1 MTASSRISNRHSALA
16 KAVALQGESPRLFNE
31 LVDKL
36 NAPLKPETDLDH
48 ILIGK
53 MAAAHWRQNRIGA
66 RERKGEKFDD
76 VEMSLARQFP
86 AASIATC
93 ASAL

>member
-1 MTASSRISNRHSALA
+1 MPSPKPSRSRENLPASSTNSSINSTL
-16 KAVALQGESPRLFNE
+16 
-31 LVDKL
+31 
-36 NAPLKPETDLDH
+36 LKPETDLDH